1 MAKRIQN
8 FINFNSEKEEPIKT
22 VKKVNIAKKPKRN
35 EVSKNRG
42 VKRDAPVEKYQP
54 NNKEHKEKEPN
65 NSKFIIAFF
74 IILIII
80 GIGVGCLFSPTFN
93 LTGIVVKDGDNIT
106 KEEILNSFYLPMGTN
121 IFKIEYENIE
131 KSVKKLPYIQTASAN
146 IKLPNE
152 MEIDYVER
160 IPFALLKYLESFLV
174 MDKYGY
180 ILEITKENKFKS
192 LPIIYNIKFDTYE
205 IGSKLEDTAKIKYD
219 NVVYLIE
226 HANQNNFKYSISEI
240 NYESISNVK
249 MWVKG
254 LEVEIIYGEIDRNII
269 GDKLNYISEILTR
282 INGKQGRVDVSSSD
296 YLENTVFTERL

>member
-8 FINFNSEKEEPIKT
+8 FINFNSEIEDTYSNIKKAKT
-22 VKKVNIAKKPKRN
+22 TTKSKIVNREI
-35 EVSKNRG
+35 NRG
-42 VKRDAPVEKYQP
+42 VSNAPKRKKSQNNPIKESKPV
-54 NNKEHKEKEPN
+54 NKL
-65 NSKFIIAFF
+65 FVIFF
-74 IILIII
+74 TVLVIV
-80 GIGVGCLFSPTFN
+80 GICVGCMFSPTFN
-93 LTGIVVKDGDNIT
+93 LTGILVKDGNNIT
-106 KEEILNSFYLPMGTN
+106 KEEILNTFYIPMDTN
-121 IFKIEYENIE
+121 VFKIEYENIE
-131 KSVKKLPYIQTASAN
+131 KAVKELPYIQTASAS
-146 IKLPNE
+146 IKFPNE
-152 MEIDYVER
+152 IEIDYVER
-160 IPFALLKYLESFLV
+160 IPFALVKYLESFLV

-180 ILEITKENKFKS
+180 ILEITKENKFEN

-226 HANQNNFKYSISEI
+226 HANQNNFKYLISEI

-296 YLENTVFTERL
+296 YLENTVFTERF